1 LLIENRENEEY
12 MRDFIAGLP
21 KAELHLHIE
30 GTLEPELMFSLAQRN
45 NIQLPYE
52 SVEDIRRA
60 YEFSDLQSFLDI
72 YYQGA
77 AVLVSERD
85 FHDLTFAYLEKLQ
98 RQNVRHVEM
107 FFDPQTHTDR
117 GIEFVTVINGIRSAL
132 GEAQQRF
139 GISSVLI
146 MCFLRH
152 LSAEAAMET
161 LAQATPFRHLID
173 GVGLDSGELGNPP
186 EKFVEVFTR
195 AHEQGYRCVAHAGE
209 EGPAEYIWQAL
220 RQLKVE
226 RIDHGVRCDEDP
238 ALVSYLRE
246 QRIPLTVCPL
256 SNTALKVYSN
266 MAEHNIVK
274 LLDEGLLVNINSDDP
289 AYFGGHLNDNYL
301 AVQRAFNLDE
311 AVLAQLARHS
321 FEGSFLGVSEKRTHL
336 KEVDDYLQRLSAP
349 PLVNSKP

>member
-1 LLIENRENEEY
+1 LLIENRKNEEY

-45 NIQLPYE
+45 NIKLPYE
-52 SVEDIRRA
+52 SVEDIRQA
-60 YEFSDLQSFLDI
+60 YQFSDLQSFLDI
-72 YYQGA
+72 YYQVA
-77 AVLVSERD
+77 AVLVNEQD
-85 FHDLTFAYLEKLQ
+85 FHDLTLAYLEKLQ
-98 RQNVRHVEM
+98 RQNVRHVEI

-117 GIEFVTVINGIRSAL
+117 GIEFGTVVSGIQSAL
-132 GEAQQRF
+132 DEAQQRF

-173 GVGLDSGELGNPP
+173 AVGLDSGELGNPP
-186 EKFVEVFTR
+186 EKFIGVFTR
-195 AHEQGYRCVAHAGE
+195 AREQGYRCVAHAGE
-209 EGPAEYIWQAL
+209 EGPPEYIWQAL
-220 RQLKVE
+220 KQLKVE
-226 RIDHGVRCDEDP
+226 RIDNGVRCDEDP
-238 ALVSYLRE
+238 ALVSYLRDK
-246 QRIPLTVCPL
+246 RIPLTVCPL

-311 AVLAQLARHS
+311 AALAQLARHS
-321 FEGSFLGVSEKRTHL
+321 FEGSFLEAPEKRTHL
-336 KEVDDYLQRLSAP
+336 KEIDDYLQRLSAP
-349 PLVNSKP
+349 PLDNSKQ